1 MKKFVVWHKYFNNGK
16 VKAGIKE
23 IEEQE
28 VEQFID
34 FKEMESYNLY
44 NDVFDTKEEA
54 KKFYQQALKVNLTEC
69 PFCIINNE

>member
-1 MKKFVVWHKYFNNGK
+1 MKKFVVWQKYFNNGK

-34 FKEMESYNLY
+34 FKEMEGYDLY

-54 KKFYQQALKVNLTEC
+54 KKFYQQALKV
-69 PFCIINNE
+69 

>member
-1 MKKFVVWHKYFNNGK
+1 MKKFVVWQKYFNNGK

-34 FKEMESYNLY
+34 FKEMESYDLY

-54 KKFYQQALKVNLTEC
+54 KNFYQQALKV
-69 PFCIINNE
+69 

>member
-1 MKKFVVWHKYFNNGK
+1 MKKFVVWQKYFNNGK

-34 FKEMESYNLY
+34 FKEMESYDLY

-54 KKFYQQALKVNLTEC
+54 KKFYQQALKV
-69 PFCIINNE
+69 

>member
-34 FKEMESYNLY
+34 FKEMEGYDLY

-54 KKFYQQALKVNLTEC
+54 KKILSASIKS
-69 PFCIINNE
+69 II

>member
-1 MKKFVVWHKYFNNGK
+1 MKKFVVWQKYFNNGK

-54 KKFYQQALKVNLTEC
+54 KKFYQQALKV
-69 PFCIINNE
+69 